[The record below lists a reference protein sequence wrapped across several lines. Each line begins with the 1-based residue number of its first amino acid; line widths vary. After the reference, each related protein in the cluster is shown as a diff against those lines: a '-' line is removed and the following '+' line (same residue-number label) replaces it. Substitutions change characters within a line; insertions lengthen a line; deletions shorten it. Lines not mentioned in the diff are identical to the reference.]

1 MITRFLQTS
10 LFLRIC
16 NVDILSCGLYLLNIE
31 PSMCWPAWNSED
43 FRIRTE
49 LSGFYKLHC
58 EGSLHVKGIKS
69 QISISFKILLF
80 LPSIA
85 FCRKDL
91 WIGHEKL
98 ARLAADSRSQH
109 DSRETEGR
117 RLSVYGV
124 TLLVWRTPVFS
135 VRCCLCESLDASF
148 LLCYKQLGK
157 GWDTSKHN
165 CLVSYLLCWR
175 HVSATVDHLQVTKI
189 YKEENYTEYNH
200 SIGAYS

>member
-1 MITRFLQTS
+1 MPRWEEIRYKRKGGGKKEKQIKELHAVKLITRFLQTS

-16 NVDILSCGLYLLNIE
+16 NADILSCGLYLLNIE
-31 PSMCWPAWNSED
+31 PSVCWPAWNSED
-43 FRIRTE
+43 FMIRTE

-80 LPSIA
+80 LPTIA

-91 WIGHEKL
+91 WTGHEKL

-117 RLSVYGV
+117 RLSANGA
-124 TLLVWRTPVFS
+124 TLLVRRTSVFS
-135 VRCCLCESLDASF
+135 LRVCLRESLGASSP
-148 LLCYKQLGK
+148 LRYKQLGT
-157 GWDTSKHN
+157 GW
-165 CLVSYLLCWR
+165 
-175 HVSATVDHLQVTKI
+175 
-189 YKEENYTEYNH
+189 
-200 SIGAYS
+200 G